1 MSKSLFERTSLKFG
15 CNALYRKSLAGAK
28 LQMLT
33 WIYSLKKVRKV
44 QFFIF
49 LKKSG
54 TNNNYLKSNDP
65 KEESKHVKYLDANNY
80 MVMLCLNFFPQ
91 VHLNEKER

>member
-1 MSKSLFERTSLKFG
+1 MDLFIEKGTKG
-15 CNALYRKSLAGAK
+15 
-28 LQMLT
+28 T
-33 WIYSLKKVRKV
+33 
-44 QFFIF
+44 IF
-49 LKKSG
+49 YISKKSE